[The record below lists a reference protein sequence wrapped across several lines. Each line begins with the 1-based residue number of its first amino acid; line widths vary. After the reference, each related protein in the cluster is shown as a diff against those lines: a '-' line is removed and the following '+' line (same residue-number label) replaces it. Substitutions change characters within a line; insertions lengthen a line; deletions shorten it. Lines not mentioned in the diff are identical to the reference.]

1 MNILIVD
8 DHPTNR
14 KLLRA
19 LLEAEGI
26 TVCEAVDG
34 LDALAVLDARP
45 LDAPVD
51 AIISDIL
58 MPNMD
63 GYRFCWEVRHNP
75 RFQHLPFAFYS
86 STFTAP
92 GDEKLARE
100 FGGDAFIAK
109 PAGVMTILEELRDI
123 RTRPRHDAGPDLTP
137 ELDVMKHYSQRL
149 IVKLE
154 EQNAELQQ
162 RTAELE
168 REAAERQRAQE
179 SLRQSEQ
186 RFRALFDSGPVAMY
200 SCDAAG
206 VIQEFNR
213 NAAVLWGREP
223 ARGDSLERFCGAYK
237 LFFPDGGLMTKDQ
250 SPIAAVL
257 NGETPVEHGVEAI
270 IERPDGTR
278 TTIIANIVPL
288 KNTRGEITGAINCMY
303 DITERS
309 RLERKTLE
317 QAQALAD
324 LDLRKDEFLAMLSH
338 ELRNPLG
345 ALSNAA
351 QLLRLQKNEEPLQQQ
366 ARHVIER
373 QLGQLKH
380 LVDDLLEVARFTSG
394 SVRLRQET
402 VNISGIVERALETA
416 QPLIAK
422 RRHQLT
428 VSLPPEPIFLQ
439 ADAARLEQVLVNL
452 LTNAAKYTDEGGHIW
467 LSAEVPKAAEAAANG
482 AAAVP
487 MVVIR
492 VRDTG
497 IGIAPELLPRIF
509 DLFTQA
515 DRALDRSQGGLGIGL
530 CLVQRL
536 VELHG
541 GSVEAHSVLGQ
552 GSEFVVRL
560 PLMLTALPA
569 SLALPSPAL
578 ETAQPTTKGCR
589 VLVVDDNVDAAQ
601 SLGTLLGLTGHEVQ
615 IAHDGPSGLK
625 AALAMQP
632 DVVLLDIGLPGFDG
646 YEVAQRIRQ
655 QTTCKN
661 IVLVAL
667 TGYGLD
673 ADRQRS
679 QEAGFDH
686 HLVKP
691 ARFAEIE
698 KILAHVGE
706 RLAR

>member
-34 LDALAVLDARP
+34 RDALAVLDARP

-63 GYRFCWEVRHNP
+63 GYRFCWEVRHKL

-109 PAGVMTILEELRDI
+109 PTGVLTILNELRDI
-123 RTRPRHDAGPDLTP
+123 RMRPRHEASPDLTP

-179 SLRQSEQ
+179 SLRQSEE
-186 RFRALFDSGPVAMY
+186 RFRALFDSGPIAIY
-200 SCDAAG
+200 SCDASG
-206 VIQEFNR
+206 TIQEV
-213 NAAVLWGREP
+213 NACAVALWGREP
-223 ARGDSLERFCGAYK
+223 ARVDSGERFGGSHK
-237 LFFPDGGLMTKDQ
+237 LYFPDGTLLPRAQ
-250 SPIAAVL
+250 SPMGKVLRGEIPAAYDQEL
-257 NGETPVEHGVEAI
+257 L
-270 IERPDGTR
+270 IERPDGSRSTV
-278 TTIIANIVPL
+278 IANVVPL
-288 KNTRGEITGAINCMY
+288 KNERGKITGAMCCFY
-303 DITERS
+303 DITERN
-309 RLERKTLE
+309 RLQRETLE
-317 QAQALAD
+317 QAQALAEMD
-324 LDLRKDEFLAMLSH
+324 RRKDEFLAMLSH
-338 ELRNPLG
+338 ELRNPLA

-351 QLLRLQKNEEPLQQQ
+351 QLLRLQKNEAPLQQQ

-380 LVDDLLEVARFTSG
+380 LVDDLLEVSRITSG
-394 SVRLRQET
+394 RVQLRPERISV
-402 VNISGIVERALETA
+402 SGVVERAVETA
-416 QPLIAK
+416 QPLIAQ
-422 RRHQLT
+422 RRHELK
-428 VSLPPEPIFLQ
+428 VSLPPEPVFLQ

-452 LTNAAKYTDEGGHIW
+452 LNNAANYSDEGGHIW
-467 LSAEVPKAAEAAANG
+467 LSVEQEDAAAMKANG
-482 AAAVP
+482 AAALP

-492 VRDTG
+492 VRDSG

-515 DRALDRSQGGLGIGL
+515 ERSIDRSQGGLGIGL

-541 GSVEAHSVLGQ
+541 GTVEAHSVLGQ

-569 SLALPSPAL
+569 SRLPAL
-578 ETAQPTTKGCR
+578 ETAQTPEKGCR
-589 VLVVDDNVDAAQ
+589 VLVIDDNVDAAQ
-601 SLGTLLGLTGHEVQ
+601 SLAKLLEITGHEVQ
-615 IAHDGPSGLK
+615 VAYDGPSGLE
-625 AALAMQP
+625 AALAMRP
-632 DVVLLDIGLPGFDG
+632 DLVLLDIGLPGLDG
-646 YEVAQRIRQ
+646 YEVAQRMRQ
-655 QTTCKN
+655 QATLKN

-667 TGYGLD
+667 TGYGQD
-673 ADRQRS
+673 TDRQRS

-691 ARFAEIE
+691 AKFAEIE
-698 KILAHVGE
+698 KILAHLDE
-706 RLAR
+706 RVA

>member
-34 LDALAVLDARP
+34 RAALAVLDARP

-63 GYRFCWEVRHNP
+63 GYRFCWEVRHKP

-92 GDEKLARE
+92 GDEQVARE

-109 PAGVMTILEELRDI
+109 PAGVMTILEVLRDI
-123 RTRPRHDAGPDLTP
+123 RTRPRHEAGPDLTP

-179 SLRQSEQ
+179 SLRQSEA
-186 RFRALFDSGPVAMY
+186 RFRALFDRGPIAMY
-200 SCDAAG
+200 SCDLSG
-206 VIQEFNR
+206 TILEFNPC
-213 NAAVLWGREP
+213 AVALWGREP
-223 ARGDSLERFCGAYK
+223 KRDDVDERFCGSSKVYR
-237 LFFPDGGLMTKDQ
+237 PDGMLVPHAQ
-250 SPIAAVL
+250 NPVVAVL
-257 NGETPVEHGVEAI
+257 KGEIAQAHDVEAV
-270 IERPDGTR
+270 IERPDGSRITV
-278 TTIIANIVPL
+278 IANIVPL
-288 KNTRGEITGAINCMY
+288 SNARGEITGAINCFY

-309 RLERKTLE
+309 RLQQETLE
-317 QAQALAD
+317 QAQALAEMD
-324 LDLRKDEFLAMLSH
+324 RRKDEFLAMLSH
-338 ELRNPLG
+338 ELRNPLA

-351 QLLRLQKNEEPLQQQ
+351 QLLRLQKNEAPLQQQ

-380 LVDDLLEVARFTSG
+380 LVDDLLEVSRITSG
-394 SVRLRQET
+394 RVQLRQER
-402 VNISGIVERALETA
+402 ISVSGVVERAVETA
-416 QPLIAK
+416 QPLIAQ
-422 RRHQLT
+422 RRHQLR
-428 VSLPPEPIFLQ
+428 VALPPEPIFLQ

-452 LTNAAKYTDEGGHIW
+452 LTNAAKYTDEGGRIW
-467 LSAEVPKAAEAAANG
+467 LSVELEDAAAMKTDG
-482 AAAVP
+482 AAALP
-487 MVVIR
+487 IAVIR

-515 DRALDRSQGGLGIGL
+515 ERSIDRSQGGLGIGL

-541 GSVEAHSVLGQ
+541 GTVEAHSVLGQ

-560 PLMLTALPA
+560 PLMPTALPA
-569 SLALPSPAL
+569 SPLPAL
-578 ETAQPTTKGCR
+578 ETARTPEKGCR

-601 SLGTLLGLTGHEVQ
+601 SLGTLLELTGHEVQ
-615 IAHDGPSGLK
+615 IAYDGPSGLE
-625 AALAMQP
+625 AALAMRP

-655 QTTCKN
+655 QATLKN
-661 IVLVAL
+661 TVLVAV
-667 TGYGLD
+667 TGYGQD

-691 ARFAEIE
+691 ANLAEIE
-698 KILAHVGE
+698 KILAHVAE
-706 RLAR
+706 RVA